1 MTNLANFDK
10 LVENQVAADFWSWVH
25 VDPYEKVSILMA
37 RTLQGGNFAAINFD
51 IKRYYVGT
59 LHSTRVS
66 SRIGIDQKYAIPEKI
81 QENRGKMQ
89 ENCGTQRPLIQNH

>member
-1 MTNLANFDK
+1 MD
-10 LVENQVAADFWSWVH
+10 S
-25 VDPYEKVSILMA
+25 

>member
-1 MTNLANFDK
+1 MSEDK
-10 LVENQVAADFWSWVH
+10 RKSRYGDVTEYPRLELEVRA
-25 VDPYEKVSILMA
+25 EKDQSKP

-66 SRIGIDQKYAIPEKI
+66 SRIGIDQKYAIPDKI